1 MTREEEIQKL
11 LIKLKNAVESITGSA
26 IVTKRGL
33 IISKIFDFEINTRM
47 LGGIAAS
54 IVGPTTRISKT
65 LFDVKS
71 FKIDTIETEKG
82 SVIIMDLESA
92 ILVVMTKPKPNV
104 GLILFEMEKIS
115 ENIEEVM
122 K

>member
-1 MTREEEIQKL
+1 MTREEKIKEIL
-11 LIKLKNAVESITGSA
+11 LKLKNSVESITGAS

-33 IISKIFDFEINTRM
+33 IISKIFDFEINSKM

-65 LFDVKS
+65 LFDVDS
-71 FKIDTIETEKG
+71 FTIDTIETEKG
-82 SVIIMDLESA
+82 SAILMDLESS
-92 ILVVMTKPKPNV
+92 ILVVMTKPQPNV
-104 GLILFEMEKIS
+104 GLILYEMEAIGKDIK
-115 ENIEEVM
+115 EVM

>member
-1 MTREEEIQKL
+1 MTREEKIKEIL
-11 LIKLKNAVESITGSA
+11 LKLKNSVESITGAS

-33 IISKIFDFEINTRM
+33 IIAKIFDFEINSKM

-65 LFDVKS
+65 LFDVES

-82 SVIIMDLESA
+82 SVILMDLESS
-92 ILVVMTKPKPNV
+92 ILVVMTKPEPNV
-104 GLILFEMEKIS
+104 GLILFEMEEIS
-115 ENIEEVM
+115 KDIEEVM

>member
-1 MTREEEIQKL
+1 MTREEKIKEIL
-11 LIKLKNAVESITGSA
+11 LKLKNSVESITGAS

-33 IISKIFDFEINTRM
+33 IIAKIFDFEINSKM

-65 LFDVKS
+65 LFDVES

-82 SVIIMDLESA
+82 SVILMDLESS
-92 ILVVMTKPKPNV
+92 ILVVMTKPEPNV
-104 GLILFEMEKIS
+104 GLILFEMEQIS
-115 ENIEEVM
+115 KDIEEVM